1 MRTVKLDHSPI
12 FGVKIKNYWSCHL
25 EFLWHKKTSLLLT
38 QLFVAFVS
46 KGDTKKIQALHLNIQ
61 FHTFLGAN
69 RIDFFFTN
77 QKKRSKKK
85 QKKTFTKL
93 QKAGDWILN
102 FRFISHTKKNSNN
115 NNNSNNTLT
124 ITPVPRT
131 SQQDFRVF
139 SSKRTGKKNVLKGIP
154 TAGQFSVQLL
164 GRKFP

>member
-1 MRTVKLDHSPI
+1 MAQ
-12 FGVKIKNYWSCHL
+12 
-25 EFLWHKKTSLLLT
+25 KTSLLLT

-77 QKKRSKKK
+77 QKNVRKKNK
-85 QKKTFTKL
+85 KKTFTKL

-115 NNNSNNTLT
+115 NNSNNTLT

-139 SSKRTGKKNVLKGIP
+139 FFQTDREKKRPEGNPYCWPVLRAAPRKEIP
-154 TAGQFSVQLL
+154 LTPLL
-164 GRKFP
+164 

>member
-1 MRTVKLDHSPI
+1 MAQ
-12 FGVKIKNYWSCHL
+12 
-25 EFLWHKKTSLLLT
+25 KTSLLLT

-102 FRFISHTKKNSNN
+102 FRFISHTKKIATTTTAT
-115 NNNSNNTLT
+115 TLWQSPPFLGHPNK
-124 ITPVPRT
+124 I
-131 SQQDFRVF
+131 SGFF